1 MCSRF
6 LFFEDA
12 VRLAAHR
19 IIAVWKDDTEFE
31 ENREVIEV
39 NPEFDINWSQ
49 ILAKVGK
56 KYHERTEL

>member
-12 VRLAAHR
+12 AHR
-19 IIAVWKDDTEFE
+19 ITAVWKDDTEFE

-39 NPEFDINWSQ
+39 NPEFDIN
-49 ILAKVGK
+49 
-56 KYHERTEL
+56 